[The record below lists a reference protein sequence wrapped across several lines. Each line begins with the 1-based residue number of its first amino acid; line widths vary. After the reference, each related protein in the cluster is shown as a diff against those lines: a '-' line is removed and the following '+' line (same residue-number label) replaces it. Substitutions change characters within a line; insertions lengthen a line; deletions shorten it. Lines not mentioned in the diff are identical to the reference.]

1 MRLRRLVSEEPKVVD
16 VLPSVRVGR
25 IRGWKLGKIFD
36 GDGQTQAAHAR
47 HLVSKKER
55 VWWNRVESRLERFR
69 PFVVGSVVR
78 WLG

>member
-1 MRLRRLVSEEPKVVD
+1 VSEEPKVVD
-16 VLPSVRVGR
+16 VLPSVRVNG

-36 GDGQTQAAHAR
+36 RDGKTQAAR
-47 HLVSKKER
+47 VHLLSKKER

-69 PFVVGSVVR
+69 IFFVVESVLR